1 VAQTRT
7 NLAWETLF
15 DVSGQP
21 SGPLHERLTRTIRAA
36 IRDGRLPRG
45 AALPPSRTLA
55 ADLGISRW
63 AVTQAYGQL
72 VTEGYLA
79 SRTGS
84 ATRVVW
90 SPEPGQDRTAS
101 RSTPPRFDL
110 RQFPPDYRAFPRRK
124 WVEAIRAAAENTP
137 FDQLDYG
144 DTGGEPRLRA
154 ILAEHLHRSRGAAAD
169 IATVSVFTGA
179 RQGLSQVARALYA
192 DGHRQIGME
201 DPGSPGL
208 WDAARNAG
216 LELVPLP
223 VDDDGLI
230 TGALASHP
238 AMRAV
243 CVGTAHQ
250 LLLTRPL
257 APHRR
262 AALLDWARRADGLIV
277 EDDYDSEFS
286 FDGPAL
292 PALQGSDRRRVAL
305 LGSMSRTLTPTAQVG
320 WVVAPPF
327 WVEAVRAAYMPTSA
341 PPALIQLALAN
352 FMESGAYDRHLRAS
366 RLRFRRRRDALVAA
380 LEHRLPGYPVRGTEV
395 GLHLLLGLPD
405 GTDIAALITAA
416 RRRSLELS
424 DPAELY
430 FPPAPPQSWLPLG
443 YANLDD
449 TRVTEAVTVLAE
461 LLGGAASLS
470 CAERGRKPPPNCTR

>member
-36 IRDGRLPRG
+36 IRDGRLPRD
-45 AALPPSRTLA
+45 AALPP
-55 ADLGISRW
+55 
-63 AVTQAYGQL
+63 
-72 VTEGYLA
+72 

-124 WVEAIRAAAENTP
+124 WVEA
-137 FDQLDYG
+137 
-144 DTGGEPRLRA
+144 
-154 ILAEHLHRSRGAAAD
+154 
-169 IATVSVFTGA
+169 
-179 RQGLSQVARALYA
+179 
-192 DGHRQIGME
+192 
-201 DPGSPGL
+201 
-208 WDAARNAG
+208 
-216 LELVPLP
+216 
-223 VDDDGLI
+223 
-230 TGALASHP
+230 
-238 AMRAV
+238 
-243 CVGTAHQ
+243 
-250 LLLTRPL
+250 
-257 APHRR
+257 
-262 AALLDWARRADGLIV
+262 
-277 EDDYDSEFS
+277 
-286 FDGPAL
+286 
-292 PALQGSDRRRVAL
+292 
-305 LGSMSRTLTPTAQVG
+305 
-320 WVVAPPF
+320 
-327 WVEAVRAAYMPTSA
+327 VRAAYLPTSA

-352 FMESGAYDRHLRAS
+352 FLESGAYDRHLRAS

-380 LEHRLPGYPVRGTEV
+380 LEHRLPGYPVRGT
-395 GLHLLLGLPD
+395 
-405 GTDIAALITAA
+405 TAA
-416 RRRSLELS
+416 HRRSLELS

>member
-1 VAQTRT
+1 MQT

-15 DVSGQP
+15 DVSAQP
-21 SGPLHERLTRTIRAA
+21 SGPLHERLARTIRAA

-45 AALPPSRTLA
+45 AALPPSRILA
-55 ADLGISRW
+55 TDLGVSRW

-90 SPEPGQDRTAS
+90 SPEPDQDRMVF

-110 RQFPPDYRAFPRRK
+110 SQWAPDYRAFPRRK
-124 WVEAIRAAAENTP
+124 WVEAIRVAAENTP

-154 ILAEHLHRSRGAAAD
+154 ILAEHLSRSRGAAAD
-169 IATVSVFTGA
+169 PGTVSVFTGA
-179 RQGLSQVARALYA
+179 RQGLSQVAHALYA
-192 DGHRQIGME
+192 AGHRQVGME
-201 DPGSPGL
+201 NPGSPGL
-208 WDAARNAG
+208 WDAARSAG

-223 VDDDGLI
+223 VDDDGLV
-230 TGALASHP
+230 TDALGEHP

-243 CVGTAHQ
+243 CVGAAHQ
-250 LLLTRPL
+250 LMLTSPL

-262 AALLDWARRADGLIV
+262 AALLDWARQVDGFII

-286 FDGPAL
+286 YDGPAL
-292 PALQGSDRRRVAL
+292 PVMQGSDRRRVAL
-305 LGSMSRTLTPTAQVG
+305 LGSMSRALTPTAQVG

-366 RLRFRRRRDALVAA
+366 RLRFRRRRDALLAA
-380 LEHRLPGYPVRGTEV
+380 LEHRLPGYPVRGTAV

-405 GTDIAALITAA
+405 GTDLPVLIAAAH
-416 RRRSLELS
+416 RRSMEIS

-449 TRVTEAVTVLAE
+449 TQVEEAVAVLAG
-461 LLGGAASLS
+461 LLG
-470 CAERGRKPPPNCTR
+470 T